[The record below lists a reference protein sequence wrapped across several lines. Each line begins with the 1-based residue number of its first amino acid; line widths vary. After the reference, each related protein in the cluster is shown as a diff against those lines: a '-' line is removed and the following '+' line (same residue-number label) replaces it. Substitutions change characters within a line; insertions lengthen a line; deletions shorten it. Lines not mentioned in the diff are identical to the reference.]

1 MKIDIKQKVRLNLP
15 ETNSSSSHSLV
26 IGFDNHLKSKE
37 DVLRELEPYI
47 DDSGILRISSAE
59 FGWDSGK
66 FNTTYEKLQ
75 YLMAISCSYYGCN
88 DNDEEAFSDRVKVQ
102 KLLGIVERIVKR
114 YTGLREVKFDTSLSG
129 VDHQSVD
136 LYGEIMES
144 NTSIRQF
151 LFSNQSWVFLGNDNS
166 GPELGEHEMSNE
178 ECQYGLLTVHIPGSI
193 GNIEF
198 PIMEPATNLTM
209 YDMEDFLR
217 TTEDAYKILLNIVL
231 KVKADGSIDSFSNP
245 TISDQIDFVIKGI
258 PRSSCPD
265 ERYFTKHFVMKDK
278 KWYLL
283 WADASVMSNYE
294 SLPFVFDE
302 IKDDTREH
310 YFDYDNLPKDKIILV
325 ETSLEL
331 DAFGD
336 INLL

>member
-1 MKIDIKQKVRLNLP
+1 MKIDIKQKIRLNLP

-26 IGFDNHLKSKE
+26 IGYDNHLKSKE
-37 DVLRELEPYI
+37 DVLRELESHI

-75 YLMAISCSYYGCN
+75 YLMAISCSYFGCN
-88 DNDEEAFSDRVKVQ
+88 DDEENFSDKVKVQ

-114 YTGLREVKFDTSLSG
+114 YTGLKEVKFDTSLSG
-129 VDHQSVD
+129 VDHQSVC

-178 ECQYGLLTVHIPGSI
+178 EYQYGLLTVHIPGNI

-198 PIMEPATNLTM
+198 PIMEPPTNLTL
-209 YDMEDFLR
+209 YDMGDFLR
-217 TTEDAYKILLNIVL
+217 TTEDAYKILSNIVL
-231 KVKADGSIDSFSNP
+231 KVRADGSIDSFSNP
-245 TISDQIDFVIKGI
+245 AMSDQIDFMLKGI
-258 PRSSCPD
+258 PRSPCPD
-265 ERYFTKHFVMKDK
+265 ERYFTKHFVMKDE

-283 WADASVMSNYE
+283 WADGSVMTNYE
-294 SLPFVFDE
+294 SLPVVFDDSVE
-302 IKDDTREH
+302 DARRH
-310 YFDYDNLPKDKIILV
+310 YFEYDNLPKDKIILV
-325 ETSLEL
+325 EISLEL
-331 DAFGD
+331 DAFED
-336 INLL
+336 INFL

>member
-26 IGFDNHLKSKE
+26 IGYGNHLKSKE
-37 DVLRELEPYI
+37 DVLRELESHI
-47 DDSGILRISSAE
+47 DDSGILKISSAE

-75 YLMAISCSYYGCN
+75 YLMAISCSYYGCGT
-88 DNDEEAFSDRVKVQ
+88 DDEKNFSDKVKVQ

-114 YTGLREVKFDTSLSG
+114 YTGLREVKFDTFLSG
-129 VDHQSVD
+129 VDHQSVY
-136 LYGEIMES
+136 LYREIMES

-151 LFSNQSWVFLGNDNS
+151 LFSDQSWVFLGNDNS

-178 ECQYGLLTVHIPGSI
+178 EYQYGLLTVHIPGSI

-198 PIMEPATNLTM
+198 PIMEPATNLTL

-217 TTEDAYKILLNIVL
+217 TTEDAYKILSNIVL
-231 KVKADGSIDSFSNP
+231 KVRADGYIDSFSNP
-245 TISDQIDFVIKGI
+245 AMSDQIDFAIKGI
-258 PRSSCPD
+258 PRSPCPD
-265 ERYFTKHFVMKDK
+265 ERYFTKHFVMKDE

-283 WADASVMSNYE
+283 WADGSVMTNYE
-294 SLPFVFDE
+294 SLPFVFNDNME
-302 IKDDTREH
+302 DPRRH

-325 ETSLEL
+325 EISLEL
-331 DAFGD
+331 DAFEN
-336 INLL
+336 INFL

>member
-1 MKIDIKQKVRLNLP
+1 MKIDIKRKIRLNLP

-26 IGFDNHLKSKE
+26 IGYDNHLKSKE
-37 DVLRELEPYI
+37 DVLRELESHI
-47 DDSGILRISSAE
+47 DDSGILRISGAE

-75 YLMAISCSYYGCN
+75 YLMAISCSYYGYGT
-88 DNDEEAFSDRVKVQ
+88 DDEKGFSDRVKVQ

-114 YTGLREVKFDTSLSG
+114 YTGLREVKFDISLSG
-129 VDHQSVD
+129 VDHQSVY
-136 LYGEIMES
+136 LYREIMES

-178 ECQYGLLTVHIPGSI
+178 EYQYGLLTVHIPGSI

-198 PIMEPATNLTM
+198 PIMEPPTNLTL
-209 YDMEDFLR
+209 YDMGDFLR
-217 TTEDAYKILLNIVL
+217 TTEDAYKILSNIVL
-231 KVKADGSIDSFSNP
+231 KVRADGSIDSFSNP
-245 TISDQIDFVIKGI
+245 AMSDQVDFVVKGI
-258 PRSSCPD
+258 PRSPCPD
-265 ERYFTKHFVMKDK
+265 ERYFTKHFVMKDE

-283 WADASVMSNYE
+283 WADGSVMTNYE
-294 SLPFVFDE
+294 SLPFVFDDNVE
-302 IKDDTREH
+302 DARRH
-310 YFDYDNLPKDKIILV
+310 YFEYDNLPKDKIILV
-325 ETSLEL
+325 EISLEL
-331 DAFGD
+331 DAFED

>member
-26 IGFDNHLKSKE
+26 IGYGNHLKSKE
-37 DVLRELEPYI
+37 SVLRELESHI
-47 DDSGILRISSAE
+47 DDSGILRVSSAE
-59 FGWDSGK
+59 FRWDSGK

-88 DNDEEAFSDRVKVQ
+88 DDGENFSNKVKVQ

-129 VDHQSVD
+129 VDHQSVY
-136 LYGEIMES
+136 LYREIMES

-151 LFSNQSWVFLGNDNS
+151 LFSDQSWVFLGNDNS

-178 ECQYGLLTVHIPGSI
+178 EYQYGLLTVHIPGSI

-198 PIMEPATNLTM
+198 PIMEPPTNLTL
-209 YDMEDFLR
+209 YDMGDFLR
-217 TTEDAYKILLNIVL
+217 TTEDAYKILSNIVL
-231 KVKADGSIDSFSNP
+231 KVRADGSIDSFSNP
-245 TISDQIDFVIKGI
+245 TMSDQVDFAIKGI
-258 PRSSCPD
+258 PRSPCQD
-265 ERYFTKHFVMKDK
+265 ERYFTKHFIMKGK

-283 WADASVMSNYE
+283 WADASVMTNYE
-294 SLPFVFDE
+294 SLPFAFDDSVE
-302 IKDDTREH
+302 DARRH
-310 YFDYDNLPKDKIILV
+310 YFEYDNLPKDKIILV
-325 ETSLEL
+325 EISLEL
-331 DAFGD
+331 DAFED
-336 INLL
+336 INFL